1 MKNQQADLR
10 RRHFLLSL
18 GAGTAGAAATV
29 VAVAG
34 KGAPAVAEGL
44 KSAAEAGPA
53 RGVSEHMRNYYRSA
67 RV

>member
-1 MKNQQADLR
+1 MKDKQADLK

-34 KGAPAVAEGL
+34 KGTPAVTGGPRA
-44 KSAAEAGPA
+44 AAEAGPE
-53 RGVSEHMRNYYRSA
+53 RGVTEHMRNYYRSA

>member
-1 MKNQQADLR
+1 MNDKQADLK

-34 KGAPAVAEGL
+34 KGAPPVTEGL
-44 KSAAEAGPA
+44 GTAAGLEQE
-53 RGVSEHMRNYYRSA
+53 RGVTEHMRNYYRSA

>member
-1 MKNQQADLR
+1 MKNEQADLR

-34 KGAPAVAEGL
+34 KSTPAGVEGLQRVAEI
-44 KSAAEAGPA
+44 APE